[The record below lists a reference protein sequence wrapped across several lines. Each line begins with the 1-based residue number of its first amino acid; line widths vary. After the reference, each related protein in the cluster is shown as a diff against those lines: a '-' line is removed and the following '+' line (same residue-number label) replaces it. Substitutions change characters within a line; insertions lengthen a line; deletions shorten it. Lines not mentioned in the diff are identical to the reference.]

1 MQHRLFSTWL
11 TRKFAV
17 GESMLLAV
25 NIEWNL
31 NKSVI
36 SLPYAILKA
45 NFIQICSSRYYFGK
59 LFVCASLAT
68 YPYAHMLRLC
78 RRPKFSFK
86 YSYLSSSTL
95 TNHLLIHR
103 LAQSL
108 NRSLKCH
115 SPHGRLQQQQWQGV
129 AKIAKRHVDTGNI
142 IGPQ

>member
-1 MQHRLFSTWL
+1 M
-11 TRKFAV
+11 
-17 GESMLLAV
+17 
-25 NIEWNL
+25 
-31 NKSVI
+31 
-36 SLPYAILKA
+36 KA

-108 NRSLKCH
+108 TQMPFASWAFTTTTMTRSRQNSQEARRHWQHHWSTIIRATYTHTVTQLLPTKEFIKQITNNWVNI
-115 SPHGRLQQQQWQGV
+115 LQ
-129 AKIAKRHVDTGNI
+129 KR
-142 IGPQ
+142 